1 MQEELANRVG
11 DLLIDAGKKI
21 KKGNC
26 ALTQDE
32 AMHIL
37 SIVTHEELSREQ
49 ACDYMNMNSNKF
61 ADNITLG
68 RIPKGR
74 KKYGFK
80 ELRWYRDELD
90 KVIDKLRNR
99 K

>member
-1 MQEELANRVG
+1 MNQEIANKVG
-11 DLLIDAGKKI
+11 DEFIRIGKAFKAGTSS
-21 KKGNC
+21 
-26 ALTQDE
+26 LTEDE

-74 KKYGFK
+74 KKYGFR

-90 KVIDKLRNR
+90 KAIYKIRNR